1 MIKRTPAQQRAIDS
15 NAPAIL
21 CLAGPG
27 SGKSTTLAAR
37 IKRLIDDGVNPSEIV
52 AITFT
57 NAGARAL
64 NEKLIGNVDH
74 GPDCKT
80 TEFLKLGFS
89 GTLHAF
95 ALRMLKRY
103 GSWIGYGER
112 IALIDAEAGADLLQ
126 SKATSLGCKVKLDK
140 LLELKAKGRPTGRL
154 DVAQTVVAGYF
165 DELRENGLVDFDTLL
180 TEFARLIQNGNKLE
194 NSLSPSVIECF
205 SAPTVLGGF
214 GSLFKYLFVDE
225 CQDSSEIDWQIYDA
239 LPIANKFFV
248 GDSDQAIYSFRG
260 GRVDCLMRYAKHPGV
275 EVISLEDNF
284 RSHDE
289 ICNAANRL
297 ISHNVD
303 RIAKNTI
310 SARGPGG
317 EVGKVQE
324 SLNEGSEIYATI
336 SRINAM
342 HWEPREVAILA
353 RTNAICAAYRDALKA
368 SGIPVA
374 EAPKSTLPR
383 DWALARS
390 LVELLVDPDNDTLA
404 FFYLVARKIHDGFEP
419 KIAREEA
426 HDMQL
431 TARRLGMT
439 INAKYWSYSNPVIDH
454 ASVFLRTEG
463 ISRETR
469 MRVAELG
476 RALPSEATLVDLALA
491 MNVVEPDPV
500 TDNSGVTVT
509 TFHGCKGLEWDV
521 VFIVG
526 AEDEIIPGNR
536 KSDTPADVQESR
548 RLFFVAATRARKA
561 LYIAHAQQ
569 RKTSWG
575 SIAAHAPSRFIKELI
590 G

>member
-1 MIKRTPAQQRAIDS
+1 MINRTPAQQRAIDS

-37 IKRLIDDGVNPSEIV
+37 IKRLIDDGVKPSEIV

-64 NEKLIGNVDH
+64 QAKLVTAVDH
-74 GPDCKT
+74 HGSPVDADCET
-80 TEFLKLGFS
+80 AISDAEYKLGFS

-103 GSWIGYGER
+103 GSSIGYGER

-126 SKATSLGCKVKLDK
+126 SKATSLGCKTKLDK
-140 LLELKAKGRPTGRL
+140 LLELKAKGRPRGRL

-180 TEFARLIQNGNKLE
+180 TEFARLLVNEGVRMQ
-194 NSLSPSVIECF
+194 
-205 SAPTVLGGF
+205 
-214 GSLFKYLFVDE
+214 SLFKYLFVDE
-225 CQDSSEIDWQIYDA
+225 CQDSSEIDWAIYGA
-239 LPIANKFFV
+239 LSIANKFFV

-260 GRVDCLMRYAKHPGV
+260 GRVDCLMRYAKREGV
-275 EVISLEDNF
+275 EVIALEDNF

-317 EVGKVQE
+317 GVRAFNAF
-324 SLNEGSEIYATI
+324 LNEGAEIANVVDI
-336 SRINAM
+336 LKAGKNLPGKM
-342 HWEPREVAILA
+342 QECAILA

-404 FFYLVARKIHDGFEP
+404 FFYLVKRLEGDGFDQSAARKQTHSLW
-419 KIAREEA
+419 
-426 HDMQL
+426 L
-431 TARRLGMT
+431 TARSSGT
-439 INAKYWSYSNPVIDH
+439 SINKIVWKYDYTGFAGVPAALSNH
-454 ASVFLRTEG
+454 R
-463 ISRETR
+463 ISRETI
-469 MRVAELG
+469 MKIGELIA
-476 RALPSEATLVDLALA
+476 ALPLDATLVDLALA
-491 MNVVEPDPV
+491 MNVAEPEPV
-500 TDNSGVTVT
+500 TDNSGVTVA

-526 AEDEIIPGNR
+526 AEDEIIPGTR
-536 KSDTPADVQESR
+536 KSDTPADLEESR

-561 LYIAHAQQ
+561 LYVAHAQQ
-569 RKTSWG
+569 RKTAWG
-575 SIAAHAPSRFIKELI
+575 TIASHHPSRFINELI